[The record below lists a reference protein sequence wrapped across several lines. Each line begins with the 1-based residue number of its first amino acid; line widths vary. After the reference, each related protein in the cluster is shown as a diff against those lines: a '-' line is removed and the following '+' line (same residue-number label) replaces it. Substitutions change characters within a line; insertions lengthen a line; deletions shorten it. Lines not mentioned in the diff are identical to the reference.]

1 MRASEAFPK
10 FYKYILKIMIYLDH
24 VPSKVNVKGNILF
37 LNNFYPTH
45 QNSKCQI
52 HFHYIL
58 FKVDLQF
65 QEFVCIVYH
74 VINLAFIDHGHFLVG
89 IGFIWA
95 YTWKWLVKVLAYLST
110 LFQCIYDNKCFLWF
124 SYFNLQ
130 KRAEW

>member
-52 HFHYIL
+52 RFHYIL

-89 IGFIWA
+89 IGFI
-95 YTWKWLVKVLAYLST
+95 
-110 LFQCIYDNKCFLWF
+110 
-124 SYFNLQ
+124 
-130 KRAEW
+130 